1 MIPLKILDIPYPYKA
16 MLSLTN
22 DIDHCSWNK
31 FQNFHK
37 YFNTNKDT
45 EFGPGLN
52 IEIGNSFWFFQNPS
66 ADEHAFSYF
75 NNLNKQKS
83 NNYKDIID
91 LNRRGYLDCLHTWG
105 NFSKVG
111 GFKRIF
117 AEQAVDECITYSL
130 KCPVW
135 INHGDK
141 YNVQNVITGLG
152 DDPESNYYSSDLLHY
167 LHTKFLWV
175 GDITSY
181 IGQDRKY
188 TVPEIYFND
197 DSTNAHKVQTY
208 LKLMCKILL
217 LGHIF
222 SPTANS
228 LLEPVTLRDNQKMT
242 KFVRYGFWNKA
253 TLPDICEILSEHV
266 IDKLLLN
273 RGKMCVYVH
282 LAKKCTKEVFQNISP
297 IFNRLAELFHDQN
310 LLICTTSR
318 LLNFASAIKTL
329 KTDIIIRNSKYF
341 IYLTFPSIREDQNS
355 NYLLDGLSFAVNSCK
370 NFVFLFNNKEV
381 HFQKKFDP
389 TLKKWILYNPWK
401 RLS

>member
-1 MIPLKILDIPYPYKA
+1 MISLKILPIPYPYKA

-22 DIDHCSWNK
+22 DIDQCSWNK
-31 FQNFHK
+31 FLDFHQ
-37 YFNTNKDT
+37 YFNTDKVT

-52 IEIGNSFWFFQNPS
+52 IEVGNSFWFFQNPS
-66 ADEHAFSYF
+66 ADEYAFSYF
-75 NNLNKQKS
+75 NNLNHQKS

-91 LNRRGYLDCLHTWG
+91 LNKRGYLDCLHTWG

-111 GFKRIF
+111 GFKREF
-117 AEQAVDECITYSL
+117 AEKAIDECINYSI

-141 YNVQNVITGLG
+141 YNIQNLITGLG

-175 GDITSY
+175 GEITSY
-181 IGQDRKY
+181 IGQDRKF

-197 DSTNAHKVQTY
+197 NSSAINRIQTY
-208 LKLMCKILL
+208 TKLFCKILL

-222 SPTANS
+222 SPNSNS
-228 LLEPVTLRDNQKMT
+228 LLKPVTLRDNQKMI

-253 TLPDICEILSEHV
+253 KLTDLDEILSEQV
-266 IDKLLLN
+266 IEKLLFN
-273 RGKMCVYVH
+273 NGKMCIYIH
-282 LAKKCTKEVFQNISP
+282 LAKNCTKEAFQKVSP
-297 IFNRLAELFHDQN
+297 AFNRLAELYHHQK

-318 LLNFASAIKTL
+318 LLNFALAIKAL
-329 KTDIIIRNSKYF
+329 KTEIIIRNSTYF
-341 IYLTFPSIREDQNS
+341 IYLTFPSIGEDQNS
-355 NYLLDGLSFAVNSCK
+355 NYLLDGLSFAVKSYK

-381 HFQKKFDP
+381 QFQKKFDP
-389 TLKKWILYNPWK
+389 TLKKWILYNPWN